1 MTVDPTQ
8 TLPPELLAEI
18 LGHESATDILRVSQ
32 VRKPSSTTHV
42 DGSTEHR
49 QSLQV
54 NHAFRDVILASPVIQ
69 HKIDLFAAGFE
80 DNVAAGL
87 SLVEK
92 REALR
97 RYRSNLDS
105 LRPIEERRVDNVPIP
120 DKGKVSKAAGGV
132 YTIATESV
140 RLFTLGSPLRGI
152 PYKEWEIPLP
162 LPGPDLGGYGFYP
175 CEDVIA
181 FVELGQLP

>member
-8 TLPPELLAEI
+8 ILPPELLAEI
-18 LGHESATDILRVSQ
+18 LGHASAADILRVGQ

-42 DGSTEHR
+42 DGSTEYR
-49 QSLQV
+49 RSLQV
-54 NHAFRDVILASPVIQ
+54 NHVFRDVTLAYPLIQ

-80 DNVAAGL
+80 DNMAAGL
-87 SLVEK
+87 SLTEK

-97 RYRSNLDS
+97 RYCSNLDS
-105 LRPIEERRVDNVPIP
+105 LRPIEERRVDNVAIP
-120 DKGKVSKAAGGV
+120 NGNTVSKTAGGV
-132 YTIATESV
+132 YAIATESV

-152 PYKEWEIPLP
+152 QYKEWEIPLP
-162 LPGPDLGGYGFYP
+162 LPGSDLGGYGFYP

-181 FVELGQLP
+181 FVELGKRT